1 MTAVSLLD
9 VETLT
14 RDPSPTSRVDTATK
28 LARGFDD
35 GAFSAGEVELVLQIF
50 RMMVKDTEVRVRQ
63 AMSDALRAN
72 PWLPHDIATALASD
86 VADVAA
92 PVLEY
97 SPVLTAADLL
107 DIIAQQRDVVKMR
120 AIAARP
126 LVQEEVV
133 DALVDHGDE
142 SVAAMVVAN
151 NFAIFRENAFNRV
164 IDRFGHAANVN
175 EPLAARADLPA
186 RIVERLLTVVSDQVR
201 QQISA
206 RHRHAADEVIEMTL
220 ATRERA
226 TLELA
231 RGFSDVGL
239 AALISQLKNA
249 GKLTPTLLLRAV
261 CMGNTGFFL
270 SALVAQSGVTTAAA
284 AGQLRERS
292 GLEDLWQRAK
302 MPAEMLP
309 AIDAALTAVREVEAA
324 AEGLTGDAFSRRVL
338 EQAMTARGAKAAD
351 FQNADLEYLLTK
363 LAKAE

>member
-9 VETLT
+9 VEKLT
-14 RDPSPTSRVDTATK
+14 HDPSPTSRVDTATK

-35 GAFSAGEVELVLQIF
+35 GAFSANEVELVLQIF

-97 SPVLTAADLL
+97 SPVLTADDLL

-126 LVQEEVV
+126 LVPEEVV

-142 SVAAMVVAN
+142 SVAAIVVAN
-151 NFAIFRENAFNRV
+151 NFAIFHEKSFNRV
-164 IDRFGHAANVN
+164 IDRFGNAPNVN
-175 EPLAARADLPA
+175 EPLAARGDLPA

-201 QQISA
+201 QQIA
-206 RHRHAADEVIEMTL
+206 ERHRQDADKVLEMTL

-231 RGFSDVGL
+231 RGFSDAGL
-239 AALISQLKNA
+239 AALISQLKTA
-249 GKLTPTLLLRAV
+249 GKLTPTLMLRAV
-261 CMGNTGFFL
+261 CMGNTGFFQ
-270 SALVAQSGVTTAAA
+270 SALVAQSGVAPTAAA
-284 AGQLRERS
+284 AQLRERS
-292 GLEDLWQRAK
+292 ELEALWQRAK

-309 AIDAALTAVREVEAA
+309 AIDAALTAVREVEAE

-338 EQAMTARGAKAAD
+338 ERAITARGAKESD
-351 FQNADLEYLLTK
+351 LQHADLEYLLMK
-363 LAKAE
+363 LAKGQ